1 MMQTEKEIQLPDKLL
16 RKLESGREFRNM
28 EFNAVDDDKKIVEG
42 YATTFGQPYL
52 LYESNDYKVFE
63 VVDSRAFIGCDLS
76 DVIMQYDHM
85 GRVFARNKNGTL
97 TFNTDSTGFKIRGDL
112 SGTQLGSQIY
122 EEIKGGY
129 SDKMSI
135 SFTIAKDK
143 RESITDENGITT
155 VTRTILQFKKLY
167 DVSVV
172 SIPAN
177 DMTSISARS
186 YCDGLI
192 AELKAERLKRALN
205 IEKLKLLMEVN
216 NGL

>member
-1 MMQTEKEIQLPDKLL
+1 MMQTEREIQLPDKLL

-42 YATTFGQPYL
+42 YATTFDQPYL
-52 LYESNDYKVFE
+52 LYESDDYKVYE

-112 SGTQLGSQIY
+112 GGTQLGSQIY

>member
-52 LYESNDYKVFE
+52 LYESDDYKVFE

-85 GRVFARNKNGTL
+85 GRVFARNKNGIL

-167 DVSVV
+167 DASVV

>member
-52 LYESNDYKVFE
+52 LYESDDYKVFE
-63 VVDSRAFIGCDLS
+63 VVDFRAFIGCDLS

-135 SFTIAKDK
+135 SFTIAKDR

-155 VTRTILQFKKLY
+155 VTRTILQIKKLY

-186 YCDGLI
+186 FCDGLI

>member
-42 YATTFGQPYL
+42 YATTFDQPYL
-52 LYESNDYKVFE
+52 LYESDDYKVYE

-112 SGTQLGSQIY
+112 GGTQLGSQIY

-155 VTRTILQFKKLY
+155 VTRTILQIKKLY

>member
-42 YATTFGQPYL
+42 YATTFDKPYL
-52 LYESNDYKVFE
+52 LYESDDFKIYE

-112 SGTQLGSQIY
+112 GGTQLGSQIY

-135 SFTIAKDK
+135 SFTIAKEK

-155 VTRTILQFKKLY
+155 VTRTILQCKKLY

>member
-42 YATTFGQPYL
+42 YATTFDQPYL
-52 LYESNDYKVFE
+52 LYESDDYKVYE

-85 GRVFARNKNGTL
+85 GRVFARNKNSTL
-97 TFNTDSTGFKIRGDL
+97 TFNTDSIGFKIRGDL
-112 SGTQLGSQIY
+112 GGTQLGSQIY

>member
-52 LYESNDYKVFE
+52 IYESDDYKVFE

-143 RESITDENGITT
+143 RECITDENGITT
-155 VTRTILQFKKLY
+155 VTRTILQIKKLY
-167 DVSVV
+167 DASVV

-186 YCDGLI
+186 FCDGLI

>member
-1 MMQTEKEIQLPDKLL
+1 MEKQIQIPDKLL
-16 RKLESGREFRNM
+16 RKLESGREFRDVQ
-28 EFNAVDDDKKIVEG
+28 FNAVDDDKKIVEG
-42 YATTFGQPYL
+42 YATTFNQPYL
-52 LYESNDYKVFE
+52 LWETDDYKVFE

-112 SGTQLGSQIY
+112 GGTQLGTQIY

-186 YCDGLI
+186 FCDGLI

-205 IEKLKLLMEVN
+205 IKKLKLLLEVN

>member
-1 MMQTEKEIQLPDKLL
+1 MMQTEREIRLPDKLL

-42 YATTFGQPYL
+42 YATTFDQPYL
-52 LYESNDYKVFE
+52 LYESDDYKVFE

-112 SGTQLGSQIY
+112 GGTQLGSQIY

>member
-1 MMQTEKEIQLPDKLL
+1 MEKQIQIPDKLL
-16 RKLESGREFRNM
+16 RKLESGREFRDVQ
-28 EFNAVDDDKKIVEG
+28 FNAVDDDKKIVEG
-42 YATTFGQPYL
+42 YATTFNQPYL
-52 LYESNDYKVFE
+52 LWETDDYKVFE

-112 SGTQLGSQIY
+112 GGTQLGTQIY

-186 YCDGLI
+186 FCDGLI
-192 AELKAERLKRALN
+192 AELKAERLKRALK
-205 IEKLKLLMEVN
+205 IQKLKLLMEVN

>member
-1 MMQTEKEIQLPDKLL
+1 MMQTERKIQLPDKLL

-42 YATTFGQPYL
+42 YATTFDQPYL
-52 LYESNDYKVFE
+52 LYESDDYKVFE

-112 SGTQLGSQIY
+112 GGTQLGSQIY

>member
-28 EFNAVDDDKKIVEG
+28 EFNAVDDDKKVVEG
-42 YATTFGQPYL
+42 YATTFDKPYL
-52 LYESNDYKVFE
+52 LYESDDFKIYE

-112 SGTQLGSQIY
+112 GGTQLGSQIY

-135 SFTIAKDK
+135 SFTIAKEK
-143 RESITDENGITT
+143 RERITDENGITT
-155 VTRTILQFKKLY
+155 VTRTILQCKKLY

>member
-52 LYESNDYKVFE
+52 LYESDDYKVFE

-143 RESITDENGITT
+143 RGSITDENGITT

-167 DVSVV
+167 DASVV

>member
-1 MMQTEKEIQLPDKLL
+1 MMQTEREIQLPDKLL

-42 YATTFGQPYL
+42 YATTFDQPYL
-52 LYESNDYKVFE
+52 LYESDDYKVFE

-97 TFNTDSTGFKIRGDL
+97 TFNTDSTGFKIRGYL
-112 SGTQLGSQIY
+112 GGTQLGSQIY

>member
-42 YATTFGQPYL
+42 YATTFDQPYL
-52 LYESNDYKVFE
+52 LYESDDYKVFE

>member
-1 MMQTEKEIQLPDKLL
+1 MMQAEKEIQLPDKLL
-16 RKLESGREFRNM
+16 RKLESGREFRDVQ
-28 EFNAVDDDKKIVEG
+28 FNAVDDNKKIVEG

-52 LYESNDYKVFE
+52 LYENDDYKVFE

-112 SGTQLGSQIY
+112 GGTQLGSQIY

-192 AELKAERLKRALN
+192 AGLKAERLKRALN

>member
-42 YATTFGQPYL
+42 YATTFDKPYL
-52 LYESNDYKVFE
+52 LYESDDFKIYE

-112 SGTQLGSQIY
+112 GGTQLGSQIY

-135 SFTIAKDK
+135 SFTIAKEK

-155 VTRTILQFKKLY
+155 VTRTILQCKKLY

-216 NGL
+216 NEL

>member
-16 RKLESGREFRNM
+16 RKLEGGREFRNM

-42 YATTFGQPYL
+42 YATTFDQPYL
-52 LYESNDYKVFE
+52 LYESDDYKVYE

-85 GRVFARNKNGTL
+85 GRVFARNKNSTL
-97 TFNTDSTGFKIRGDL
+97 TFNTDSIGFKIRGDL
-112 SGTQLGSQIY
+112 GGTQLGSQIY

>member
-52 LYESNDYKVFE
+52 LYESDDYKVFE

-85 GRVFARNKNGTL
+85 GRVFARNKNSTL
-97 TFNTDSTGFKIRGDL
+97 TFNTDSIGFKIRGDL
-112 SGTQLGSQIY
+112 GGTQLGSQIY

-135 SFTIAKDK
+135 SFTISKDK

>member
-52 LYESNDYKVFE
+52 LYESDDYKVFE

-112 SGTQLGSQIY
+112 GGTQLGSQIY

-216 NGL
+216 NEL